1 MGDSLEQPDL
11 KNASQEELE
20 SIQAILFSQ
29 ERERIRVLEERAE
42 TFRQQALTQLE
53 NLQDQSRALSEEL
66 QQAQAE
72 LGGQVETLRQA
83 QDDLDGLVE
92 RLTPTIG
99 EMIGH
104 SIRNSRDVMAEAL
117 GPIMGEAIRVQIR
130 DSRKEMVDA
139 LYPVI
144 GETVQKS
151 LAEFARELQQNIDA
165 RLRSTFGFRETIGM
179 FVARIRGVSSAQ
191 LTLRQALPF
200 AIKEIFLVQRESGL
214 LLAHSHLETKEAT
227 DADLVSS
234 MLTAIRDFV
243 RDSYGG
249 GQEGGEL
256 DEIQYGTQRI
266 ILVTGLTAYL
276 AVVITGIE
284 PEGFRAKLRD
294 YLTELHVRHGRA
306 LREYN
311 GDPAQI
317 PNFSPQLYA
326 LSQSESEV
334 HSPRPLS
341 RVQKWIIAAAILG
354 SLACLALSCFY
365 LQFTVAL
372 LPVAFPPTATITATM
387 TPSATSTS
395 LPTATSTAT
404 MTPTASPTSTATPS
418 PFPSAT
424 PAAQFVFTRGNVWVR
439 SLPQDE
445 LQPFTAVTS
454 ETPLQVLETKGDWVL
469 ISWQLPGGQ
478 SVQGWIPATWLSD
491 PALSPTP

>member
-1 MGDSLEQPDL
+1 MDDSLEKSEPN
-11 KNASQEELE
+11 NAPREELE

-42 TFRQQALTQLE
+42 AFRQEALAQLE
-53 NLQDQSRALSEEL
+53 NLQNQSRALSGEL
-66 QQAQAE
+66 QQAQAD

-83 QDDLDGLVE
+83 QNDLDGLVE

-104 SIRNSRDVMAEAL
+104 SIRDSRDVMAEAL

-165 RLRSTFGFRETIGM
+165 RLKSTFGFRETFGM
-179 FVARIRGVSSAQ
+179 LIARIRGVSSAQ

-214 LLAHSHLETKEAT
+214 LVAHSHLETAEAT

-243 RDSYGG
+243 RDSYGK

-317 PNFSPQLYA
+317 PNFKPQLYA

-334 HSPRPLS
+334 QAPRPLS
-341 RVQKWIIAAAILG
+341 RFQKWILAAAILG
-354 SLACLALSCFY
+354 SIACLALSCFY
-365 LQFTVAL
+365 FQFTMAL
-372 LPVAFPPTATITATM
+372 LPVAFPPTATITATI
-387 TPSATSTS
+387 TPSATATRT
-395 LPTATSTAT
+395 PTATSTST
-404 MTPTASPTSTATPS
+404 FTPTPTSTFTVTPS
-418 PFPSAT
+418 PSPSAT
-424 PAAQFVFTRGNVWVR
+424 PEVQFVFARGDVWVR
-439 SLPQDE
+439 SLPEDAV
-445 LQPFTAVTS
+445 QPFTAVTS
-454 ETPLQVLETKGDWVL
+454 QTPIQVLEVKGVWTL
-469 ISWQLPGGQ
+469 IAWQLPDGQ
-478 SVQGWIPATWLSD
+478 TIKGWIPSIWLST
-491 PALSPTP
+491 PTPPPTP